1 MKHFKASKHSNKHK
15 IKRKIAIID
24 KYEEKIKCSIV
35 VSLTVIFSI
44 LAVMF
49 SFKVYDNTAGKALNY
64 SDKGNIDYKVKLK
77 ENEFYEESVQKSN
90 MTYVSSLIDTID
102 LNLNYNLHYD
112 NVVEYSY
119 QYVVNADL
127 YITNKNAKENED
139 SILFEDKEE
148 LVRSEMKKGTSSDI
162 KVNENLS
169 IPYEKYNSIVKAFA
183 ASQGIIPECYLDVSF
198 LVSMDGKY
206 EDIEGINKNTD
217 VKLKIPLYEKLID
230 IDETGAT
237 KEDSGKFLSKG
248 INMLWLVLAVLMGL
262 TTIVFLIISIK
273 LIIECIPKLPPY
285 EKKLKDIFKKYDQ
298 LIVKSRGEINFDQN
312 VTEVYN
318 FEDLVNVSDRI
329 QQPIK
334 FYEILKNEESIF
346 VVDNLQKEYYV
357 YHIKS

>member
-1 MKHFKASKHSNKHK
+1 MKHLKENKNS
-15 IKRKIAIID
+15 IKRKD
-24 KYEEKIKCSIV
+24 KNKAKITNKYAKKIKCSVIV
-35 VSLTVIFSI
+35 VLTVIFAI

-49 SFKVYDNTAGKALNY
+49 SFKVYDNTAGKTLNY
-64 SDKGNIDYKVKLK
+64 SEKGNINYKVNLK

-102 LNLNYNLHYD
+102 LNLNYTLHYD
-112 NVVEYSY
+112 NAVEYSY
-119 QYVVNADL
+119 QYVGNADL
-127 YITNKNAKENED
+127 YITNKNANENED

-206 EDIEGINKNTD
+206 EDIEGINKSTD

-334 FYEILKNEESIF
+334 FYEILKNEESVF